1 MSRIRKQATR
11 RKPIAPIET
20 VPLPEF
26 QGTVRVTLPAKVAYD
41 LKAFQKVQASI
52 LDRFGCPN
60 CHSGLDIRYDV
71 IRSFAVDEKLNL
83 IERVGGVVVTEG

>member
-1 MSRIRKQATR
+1 MAKAIPSLAIGTWPTPERTIRVA
-11 RKPIAPIET
+11 
-20 VPLPEF
+20 
-26 QGTVRVTLPAKVAYD
+26 LPAKVAYD

-71 IRSFAVDEKLNL
+71 IRSFSVDEKLNL
-83 IERVGGVVVTEG
+83 REVAAGGVIIDG